1 MTAKLGRPSKMDQP
15 ARQNDDGSIVTIAEA
30 VIEAVGMGQDYV
42 AAAKG
47 AGISTT
53 TLHTWRVNGARAQT
67 AQLKGQKISAEDQH
81 LVDFLNALLKAE
93 SNAELERLAIIHR
106 ASQPHQVVKVVERVT
121 VDAQGK
127 ETLVERATTT
137 ETRPGQWTSAAW
149 WLERRI
155 PSRYARRLEVSGPA
169 GGAIPVEDRART
181 LADSLATYLAG
192 VTDAQEAAAEAEAP
206 VT

>member
-1 MTAKLGRPSKMDQP
+1 MPAGRPTKLLDP
-15 ARQNDDGSIVTIAEA
+15 ARTRPDGSIVTISEA
-30 VIEAVGMGQDYV
+30 VITAVGLGQDYV

-47 AGISTT
+47 AGISTA
-53 TLHTWRVNGARAQT
+53 TLHSWRVDAARART
-67 AQLKGQKISAEDQH
+67 AHLKGQKITPKDESLIE
-81 LVDFLNALLKAE
+81 FLELLEKAE

-106 ASQPHQVVKVVERVT
+106 ASQPHQVVKVVEKVS

-137 ETRPGQWTSAAW
+137 ETRPGLWTPAAW

-169 GGAIPVEDRART
+169 GGAIPIEDRART
-181 LADSLATYLAG
+181 LGDSLATYLAG
-192 VTDAQEAAAEAEAP
+192 ASDAQAAAAEAEAP